1 MFLYN
6 LTLQKGGGIN
16 RAVVGNFSAPKA
28 HEIVVARNKTLEL
41 LRPDEHGKTN
51 TVFSTEV
58 FGIIRSLAAF
68 RLTGENRDYL
78 AVGSDSG
85 RVVIARYDAEA
96 GAFRKVHQETFGKS
110 GVRRIVPGQHLVV
123 DPKGRALMIGA
134 LEKTKLVYVLNRDA
148 AARLTI
154 SSPLE
159 ANKSHVI
166 SFAVAALD
174 RGLENPGFAAIE
186 LDYSDADADSTGEA
200 AAEAQKHLT
209 FYELDLGLNHVA
221 RRSSE
226 PIDNGANLLIPIPGG
241 TDGPGGV
248 LVCAENFVMYKSENE
263 PAAELRAVIPR
274 RSALSGDRGVLIV
287 SSAAHKTKRD
297 GFFVLAQSE
306 YGDVYKVTLENASG
320 KCVGGGEAV
329 ANVRLVY
336 FDTVPPC
343 ADMCVLK
350 TGFLFAA
357 SELGDHA
364 LYQFASLG
372 DDAATPIGESSSR
385 SLVETDQGYQPVFFD
400 PTPLRHLVPID
411 RLESLCPTLDLQ
423 CHELLGEETPQLYAL
438 CGAGSRSTLKTLK
451 RGVALTEMAVSP
463 LPGNPNGLFTVRESS
478 SASSDGKSSLDAF
491 IVVSFVDATLVLR
504 VGETVEEVGDSGFL
518 GDVPTLSA
526 SRLGDDALLQI
537 HPGGLRHVRADG
549 RVNEWRCPG
558 RKTVTKCAAN
568 ARQALVALSGGE
580 VVYFEL
586 DQTGALMEMEKIETS
601 GDVACL
607 SVPSV
612 PDGQLRARFAAVGA
626 YDSTVRVLSLANE
639 DCLQTVG
646 VQALAAAPASLLM
659 LHTSGTGN
667 EAGRLYLNAGLANGV
682 LVRADV
688 DVVTGSIGDARVRF
702 LGTRPP
708 ALFLTT
714 TRGAPAMLALSS
726 KPWLGWVD
734 LQGRFSLAPA
744 SYEALEHAAP
754 FRSEQCPEGMVA
766 SCGNTLRVLA
776 AERLGESF
784 NAASEKLRY
793 TPRELTVHP
802 DLRTIAIVE
811 ADQSCVPFARR
822 EGPEGPAGEQASG
835 RAGAGE
841 SRADA
846 MDADGDAYADSE
858 DESALTPAE
867 QFGAPKAPPG
877 AWASCVRVVDPR
889 LPPGNQTKQI
899 IELDSNE
906 AALCACHAYFP
917 AADELFLVV
926 GSVVGL
932 TFAPRDC
939 AGGFLSLYK
948 YDADGG
954 IALTHKTPVDGCPGA
969 VCAFKGRLLAGVGSA
984 LRVYEFGKKK
994 LLRKAEC
1001 GGFPNF
1007 VTTVHAAGDRAY
1019 VGDVAESF
1027 FFVRYD
1033 ARDGSMFVAADDTRP
1048 RHVTAATPLD
1058 YDTMAGGDKFGNV
1071 FVNRLTADLSKE
1083 MEDDP
1088 TAGKNAEF
1096 GGKLNGARLKT
1107 ACAAQFHVGETVCA
1121 LTKGTLVSGG
1131 KESLLYASLNG
1142 TLGALAPFASRDD
1155 VDFCTHLEMHMRQE
1169 APPLLGRDHLSF
1181 RGAYAPVKDVVD
1193 GDLCEQFAALDA
1205 EARARVAE
1213 DMDHSVGEILKRL
1226 EDLRAAIM

>member
-28 HEIVVARNKTLEL
+28 YEIVVARNKTLEL
-41 LRPDEHGKTN
+41 LRPDDQGKTV

-58 FGIIRSLAAF
+58 FGIIRSLVAF
-68 RLTGENRDYL
+68 RLTGANRDYL
-78 AVGSDSG
+78 ALGSDSG
-85 RVVIARYDAEA
+85 RVVIAQYDAEA

-110 GVRRIVPGQHLVV
+110 GVRRIVPGQHLVA

-186 LDYSDADADSTGEA
+186 LDYSDSDLDSTGEA

-248 LVCAENFVMYKSENE
+248 LVCAENFVMYKSEND

-287 SSAAHKTKRD
+287 ASATHVTKRD

-306 YGDVYKVTLENASG
+306 YGDVYKVTLENEAG
-320 KCVGGGEAV
+320 KSVSAGEAV

-372 DDAATPIGESSSR
+372 DDAAEPIGESTSKG
-385 SLVETDQGYQPVFFD
+385 LIETDQGYQPVFFD
-400 PTPLRHLVPID
+400 PTPLKHLVAID

-463 LPGNPNGLFTVRESS
+463 LPGNPNGLFTVRGS
-478 SASSDGKSSLDAF
+478 SAANALDAF

-504 VGETVEEVGDSGFL
+504 VGETVEEVSDSGFL

-580 VVYFEL
+580 IVYFEL
-586 DQTGALMEMEKIETS
+586 DQTGALVEMEKIETS

-626 YDSTVRVLSLANE
+626 FDSTVRVLSLASE

-646 VQALAAAPASLLM
+646 VQALAAAPTTLLM
-659 LHTSGTGN
+659 LRTVGTGN

-688 DVVTGSIGDARVRF
+688 DIVTGSIGDARVRF
-702 LGTRPP
+702 LGSRPP
-708 ALFLTT
+708 ALFPTT
-714 TRGAPAMLALSS
+714 VRDAPAMLALSS

-754 FRSEQCPEGMVA
+754 FRSEQCPEGIVA

-784 NAASEKLRY
+784 NASSEKLRY

-802 DLRTIAIVE
+802 DLRTVAIVE

-822 EGPEGPAGEQASG
+822 EGPEGAAGEKTGNGNPSG
-835 RAGAGE
+835 
-841 SRADA
+841 DA
-846 MDADGDAYADSE
+846 MDADAAMDADSD
-858 DESALTPAE
+858 DELALTPAE

-877 AWASCVRVVDPR
+877 SWASCVRVVDPR
-889 LPPGNQTKQI
+889 APAGNQTKQI
-899 IELDSNE
+899 VELDGNE

-939 AGGFLSLYK
+939 EGGFLTLYR
-948 YDADGG
+948 YDETGAVERV
-954 IALTHKTPVDGCPGA
+954 HRTPTDGCPGA
-969 VCAFKGRLLAGVGSA
+969 VCAFKGRLLAGVGAS

-1001 GGFPNF
+1001 GPFPNF
-1007 VTTVHAAGDRAY
+1007 VTTVHASGDRAY
-1019 VGDVAESF
+1019 VGDVSESF
-1027 FFVRYD
+1027 HFVRYD
-1033 ARDGSMFVAADDTRP
+1033 AGDGSLFVAADDAQP

-1071 FVNRLTADLSKE
+1071 FVNRLAADASKQ

-1088 TAGKNAEF
+1088 TGGKNASF
-1096 GGKLNGARLKT
+1096 RSALNGARLKT
-1107 ACAAQFHVGETVCA
+1107 SRAAQFHVGETVCA

-1169 APPLLGRDHLSF
+1169 APPLLGRDHLGF
-1181 RGAYAPVKDVVD
+1181 RSAYFPVKDVID
-1193 GDLCEQFAALDA
+1193 GDLCEQFATLDG
-1205 EARARVAE
+1205 EAQRRVAE

>member
-1 MFLYN
+1 M
-6 LTLQKGGGIN
+6 
-16 RAVVGNFSAPKA
+16 
-28 HEIVVARNKTLEL
+28 
-41 LRPDEHGKTN
+41 
-51 TVFSTEV
+51 
-58 FGIIRSLAAF
+58 
-68 RLTGENRDYL
+68 
-78 AVGSDSG
+78 
-85 RVVIARYDAEA
+85 
-96 GAFRKVHQETFGKS
+96 
-110 GVRRIVPGQHLVV
+110 
-123 DPKGRALMIGA
+123 
-134 LEKTKLVYVLNRDA
+134 
-148 AARLTI
+148 
-154 SSPLE
+154 
-159 ANKSHVI
+159 
-166 SFAVAALD
+166 
-174 RGLENPGFAAIE
+174 
-186 LDYSDADADSTGEA
+186 
-200 AAEAQKHLT
+200 
-209 FYELDLGLNHVA
+209 
-221 RRSSE
+221 
-226 PIDNGANLLIPIPGG
+226 
-241 TDGPGGV
+241 

-478 SASSDGKSSLDAF
+478 RRAGKSSLDAF

-702 LGTRPP
+702 CRNQTARVVFDHDARRAGDAG
-708 ALFLTT
+708 ALL
-714 TRGAPAMLALSS
+714 
-726 KPWLGWVD
+726 
-734 LQGRFSLAPA
+734 
-744 SYEALEHAAP
+744 EALA
-754 FRSEQCPEGMVA
+754 G
-766 SCGNTLRVLA
+766 
-776 AERLGESF
+776 LG
-784 NAASEKLRY
+784 R
-793 TPRELTVHP
+793 
-802 DLRTIAIVE
+802 
-811 ADQSCVPFARR
+811 
-822 EGPEGPAGEQASG
+822 PAGPLL
-835 RAGAGE
+835 AGAG
-841 SRADA
+841 
-846 MDADGDAYADSE
+846 
-858 DESALTPAE
+858 
-867 QFGAPKAPPG
+867 
-877 AWASCVRVVDPR
+877 VV
-889 LPPGNQTKQI
+889 
-899 IELDSNE
+899 
-906 AALCACHAYFP
+906 
-917 AADELFLVV
+917 
-926 GSVVGL
+926 
-932 TFAPRDC
+932 
-939 AGGFLSLYK
+939 
-948 YDADGG
+948 
-954 IALTHKTPVDGCPGA
+954 
-969 VCAFKGRLLAGVGSA
+969 
-984 LRVYEFGKKK
+984 
-994 LLRKAEC
+994 
-1001 GGFPNF
+1001 
-1007 VTTVHAAGDRAY
+1007 
-1019 VGDVAESF
+1019 
-1027 FFVRYD
+1027 
-1033 ARDGSMFVAADDTRP
+1033 
-1048 RHVTAATPLD
+1048 
-1058 YDTMAGGDKFGNV
+1058 
-1071 FVNRLTADLSKE
+1071 
-1083 MEDDP
+1083 
-1088 TAGKNAEF
+1088 
-1096 GGKLNGARLKT
+1096 
-1107 ACAAQFHVGETVCA
+1107 
-1121 LTKGTLVSGG
+1121 
-1131 KESLLYASLNG
+1131 
-1142 TLGALAPFASRDD
+1142 
-1155 VDFCTHLEMHMRQE
+1155 
-1169 APPLLGRDHLSF
+1169 
-1181 RGAYAPVKDVVD
+1181 RGA
-1193 GDLCEQFAALDA
+1193 
-1205 EARARVAE
+1205 
-1213 DMDHSVGEILKRL
+1213 
-1226 EDLRAAIM
+1226 

>member
-1 MFLYN
+1 
-6 LTLQKGGGIN
+6 
-16 RAVVGNFSAPKA
+16 
-28 HEIVVARNKTLEL
+28 
-41 LRPDEHGKTN
+41 
-51 TVFSTEV
+51 
-58 FGIIRSLAAF
+58 
-68 RLTGENRDYL
+68 
-78 AVGSDSG
+78 
-85 RVVIARYDAEA
+85 
-96 GAFRKVHQETFGKS
+96 
-110 GVRRIVPGQHLVV
+110 
-123 DPKGRALMIGA
+123 
-134 LEKTKLVYVLNRDA
+134 
-148 AARLTI
+148 
-154 SSPLE
+154 
-159 ANKSHVI
+159 
-166 SFAVAALD
+166 
-174 RGLENPGFAAIE
+174 
-186 LDYSDADADSTGEA
+186 
-200 AAEAQKHLT
+200 
-209 FYELDLGLNHVA
+209 
-221 RRSSE
+221 
-226 PIDNGANLLIPIPGG
+226 
-241 TDGPGGV
+241 
-248 LVCAENFVMYKSENE
+248 
-263 PAAELRAVIPR
+263 
-274 RSALSGDRGVLIV
+274 
-287 SSAAHKTKRD
+287 
-297 GFFVLAQSE
+297 
-306 YGDVYKVTLENASG
+306 
-320 KCVGGGEAV
+320 
-329 ANVRLVY
+329 
-336 FDTVPPC
+336 
-343 ADMCVLK
+343 
-350 TGFLFAA
+350 
-357 SELGDHA
+357 
-364 LYQFASLG
+364 
-372 DDAATPIGESSSR
+372 
-385 SLVETDQGYQPVFFD
+385 
-400 PTPLRHLVPID
+400 
-411 RLESLCPTLDLQ
+411 
-423 CHELLGEETPQLYAL
+423 
-438 CGAGSRSTLKTLK
+438 
-451 RGVALTEMAVSP
+451 
-463 LPGNPNGLFTVRESS
+463 
-478 SASSDGKSSLDAF
+478 
-491 IVVSFVDATLVLR
+491 
-504 VGETVEEVGDSGFL
+504 
-518 GDVPTLSA
+518 
-526 SRLGDDALLQI
+526 
-537 HPGGLRHVRADG
+537 
-549 RVNEWRCPG
+549 
-558 RKTVTKCAAN
+558 
-568 ARQALVALSGGE
+568 
-580 VVYFEL
+580 
-586 DQTGALMEMEKIETS
+586 
-601 GDVACL
+601 
-607 SVPSV
+607 
-612 PDGQLRARFAAVGA
+612 
-626 YDSTVRVLSLANE
+626 
-639 DCLQTVG
+639 
-646 VQALAAAPASLLM
+646 
-659 LHTSGTGN
+659 
-667 EAGRLYLNAGLANGV
+667 
-682 LVRADV
+682 
-688 DVVTGSIGDARVRF
+688 
-702 LGTRPP
+702 
-708 ALFLTT
+708 
-714 TRGAPAMLALSS
+714 MLALSS

-811 ADQSCVPFARR
+811 ADQSCVPFAQR

-846 MDADGDAYADSE
+846 MDADGDADADSD

-889 LPPGNQTKQI
+889 APPGNQTKQI
-899 IELDSNE
+899 VELDSNE

-939 AGGFLSLYK
+939 AGGFLSLYT
-948 YDADGG
+948 YDADGR
-954 IALTHKTPVDGCPGA
+954 IALKHKTPVDGCPGA

-1001 GGFPNF
+1001 GPFPNF

-1033 ARDGSMFVAADDTRP
+1033 ARDGSLFVAADDNRP

-1058 YDTMAGGDKFGNV
+1058 YDTIAGGDKFGNV
-1071 FVNRLTADLSKE
+1071 FVNRLTADVSKE

-1088 TAGKNAEF
+1088 TGGKNAQF
-1096 GGKLNGARLKT
+1096 NGKLNGARLKT

-1226 EDLRAAIM
+1226 EDLRAAIV

>member
-1 MFLYN
+1 M
-6 LTLQKGGGIN
+6 
-16 RAVVGNFSAPKA
+16 
-28 HEIVVARNKTLEL
+28 
-41 LRPDEHGKTN
+41 
-51 TVFSTEV
+51 
-58 FGIIRSLAAF
+58 
-68 RLTGENRDYL
+68 
-78 AVGSDSG
+78 
-85 RVVIARYDAEA
+85 
-96 GAFRKVHQETFGKS
+96 
-110 GVRRIVPGQHLVV
+110 
-123 DPKGRALMIGA
+123 
-134 LEKTKLVYVLNRDA
+134 
-148 AARLTI
+148 
-154 SSPLE
+154 
-159 ANKSHVI
+159 
-166 SFAVAALD
+166 
-174 RGLENPGFAAIE
+174 
-186 LDYSDADADSTGEA
+186 
-200 AAEAQKHLT
+200 
-209 FYELDLGLNHVA
+209 
-221 RRSSE
+221 
-226 PIDNGANLLIPIPGG
+226 
-241 TDGPGGV
+241 

-400 PTPLRHLVPID
+400 PTPLRHLVAID

-612 PDGQLRARFAAVGA
+612 PDGQLRARSPRWAPTTAPCACFRSRTRTACRRLACRRWRRRPRRCSCCTRLGRERGW
-626 YDSTVRVLSLANE
+626 STLPQRGPRERRFGPRGRGCRHGVHRGRAGSVFRNQTARVVFDHDA
-639 DCLQTVG
+639 
-646 VQALAAAPASLLM
+646 
-659 LHTSGTGN
+659 
-667 EAGRLYLNAGLANGV
+667 R
-682 LVRADV
+682 RA
-688 DVVTGSIGDARVRF
+688 GDA
-702 LGTRPP
+702 G
-708 ALFLTT
+708 ALLEA
-714 TRGAPAMLALSS
+714 R
-726 KPWLGWVD
+726 LGWVD

-766 SCGNTLRVLA
+766 SLREHA
-776 AERLGESF
+776 AGPGCRAPRESF

-822 EGPEGPAGEQASG
+822 EGPEGPGG
-835 RAGAGE
+835 RAG
-841 SRADA
+841 SRPRRRGRKPRRRYGRRRRRRRLGRRVGADPPLSSSGRRRPPRRVGVVRA
-846 MDADGDAYADSE
+846 RGG
-858 DESALTPAE
+858 SA
-867 QFGAPKAPPG
+867 
-877 AWASCVRVVDPR
+877 
-889 LPPGNQTKQI
+889 
-899 IELDSNE
+899 
-906 AALCACHAYFP
+906 
-917 AADELFLVV
+917 
-926 GSVVGL
+926 
-932 TFAPRDC
+932 FAPREPDEADRRARLERSRAVRVSRVLPRGRRAVPGGRVRGRAHLRARAIAR
-939 AGGFLSLYK
+939 AGSSRCTNTTPT
-948 YDADGG
+948 AG

-1001 GGFPNF
+1001 GGPPRF

-1019 VGDVAESF
+1019 VGDFAESF

-1096 GGKLNGARLKT
+1096 GGKLNGARRKT

-1169 APPLLGRDHLSF
+1169 APPLLGRDHLS
-1181 RGAYAPVKDVVD
+1181 
-1193 GDLCEQFAALDA
+1193 LAA
-1205 EARARVAE
+1205 RTR
-1213 DMDHSVGEILKRL
+1213 R
-1226 EDLRAAIM
+1226 

>member
-41 LRPDEHGKTN
+41 LRPDENGKTQ

-58 FGIIRSLAAF
+58 FGIIRSMAAF
-68 RLTGENRDYL
+68 RLTGANRDYL
-78 AVGSDSG
+78 ALGSDSG
-85 RVVIARYDAEA
+85 RIVILQYDEA
-96 GAFRKVHQETFGKS
+96 VGAFKKVHQETFGKS

-148 AARLTI
+148 AANLTI

-159 ANKSHVI
+159 ANKSHVV

-186 LDYSDADADSTGEA
+186 LDYSDADVDSTGEA
-200 AAEAQKHLT
+200 ASLAQKHLT

-226 PIDNGANLLIPIPGG
+226 PIDNGANALIAVPGG

-248 LVCAENFVMYKSENE
+248 LVCAENFVMYVSEND
-263 PAAELRAVIPR
+263 PSKELRAVIPR
-274 RSALSGDRGVLIV
+274 RNALSADRGVLIV

-306 YGDVYKVTLENASG
+306 YGDVYKITLENASG
-320 KCVGGGEAV
+320 KSVGAGETV

-336 FDTVPPC
+336 FDTMPPC
-343 ADMCVLK
+343 VDMCVLK

-372 DDAATPIGESSSR
+372 DDDEHTGESSSTT
-385 SLVETDQGYQPVFFD
+385 LVETEQGYQPVFFE
-400 PTPLRHLVPID
+400 PRSSLKHLVQID

-463 LPGNPNGLFTVRESS
+463 LPGNPNGLFTVKASRSS
-478 SASSDGKSSLDAF
+478 GAGANTVNALTNVAF
-491 IVVSFVDATLVLR
+491 IVVSFTDATLVLR
-504 VGETVEEVGDSGFL
+504 VGETVEEVSDSGFL

-558 RKTVTKCAAN
+558 RKTVTRCSVN
-568 ARQALVALSGGE
+568 ASQALIALSGGE

-586 DQTGALMEMEKIETS
+586 DQTGALVEIEKIETS

-607 SVPSV
+607 TLPSV
-612 PDGQLRARFAAVGA
+612 PDGALRARFAAVGA
-626 YDSTVRVLSLANE
+626 FDSTVRVLSLASE

-646 VQALAAAPASLLM
+646 VQALAAAPSSLLM
-659 LHTSGTGN
+659 LHTAGTGN
-667 EAGRLYLNAGLANGV
+667 EAGRVYLNAGLANGV

-688 DVVTGSIGDARVRF
+688 DVVTGSIGDARARF

-708 ALFLTT
+708 ALFQTT
-714 TRGAPAMLALSS
+714 THGGAPAMLALSS

-744 SYEALEHAAP
+744 SYEALEHGAP
-754 FRSEQCPEGMVA
+754 FRSDDVPEGIVA

-776 AERLGESF
+776 AERLGDGFDAVSL
-784 NAASEKLRY
+784 KLRY

-802 DLRTIAIVE
+802 DLRTVAVVE
-811 ADQSCVPFARR
+811 ADQSCVPFLSRD
-822 EGPEGPAGEQASG
+822 GPEGQK
-835 RAGAGE
+835 GE
-841 SRADA
+841 SEGNRSADA
-846 MDADGDAYADSE
+846 MDAEGGDDDSD
-858 DESALTPAE
+858 DEFAMTPAE
-867 QFGAPKAPPG
+867 RFGAPKAPPG
-877 AWASCVRVVDPR
+877 TWGSCVRIVDPR
-889 LPPGNQTKQI
+889 ADPSKRTKQI
-899 IELDSNE
+899 IELDGNE

-926 GSVVGL
+926 GSAVRL

-939 AGGFLSLYK
+939 EGGFLTLYR
-948 YDADGG
+948 YLADGTVE
-954 IALTHKTPVDGCPGA
+954 AFHKTPVDGVPGA
-969 VCAFKGRLLAGVGSA
+969 VCAFKGRLLAGVGAS

-1001 GGFPNF
+1001 GPFPNF
-1007 VTTVHAAGDRAY
+1007 VTTVHASGDRVY
-1019 VGDVAESF
+1019 VGDVQESF
-1027 FFVRYD
+1027 HFARFD
-1033 ARDGSMFVAADDTRP
+1033 ASDGSLFVAADDAQP

-1058 YDTMAGGDKFGNV
+1058 YDTMAGADKFGNV
-1071 FVNRLTADLSKE
+1071 FVSRLAVDVSRTI
-1083 MEDDP
+1083 EDDP
-1088 TAGKNAEF
+1088 TGGKNASF
-1096 GGKLNGARLKT
+1096 RSTLGGAQHKT
-1107 ACAAQFHVGETVCA
+1107 SCAAQFHVGETVCA

-1142 TLGALAPFASRDD
+1142 TLGALAPFTSRDD

-1181 RGAYAPVKDVVD
+1181 RSAYFPVKDVVD
-1193 GDLCEQFAALDA
+1193 GDLCEQFSLLDA
-1205 EARARVAE
+1205 EAQRRVAE

-1226 EDLRAAIM
+1226 EDLRAAVM